1 MSNASHEGRH
11 RVSQSELT
19 PSITSKVIVS
29 AVERPRTA
37 VSGAERAQRDEAA
50 APTGAAC
57 AFPTQCMK
65 YVLR

>member
-29 AVERPRTA
+29 LVYQGRWFLSRRTCRDFLGGHAGVSLLAMTTVDRLAGRP
-37 VSGAERAQRDEAA
+37 
-50 APTGAAC
+50 
-57 AFPTQCMK
+57 
-65 YVLR
+65 